1 MTFGVLSKVL
11 YLLDH
16 DKEVGIRQCDDED
29 DDSGY
34 CSISIS
40 KYDEISSYLEYFTE
54 SGYRFF
60 ELDSDHYIVKEIRE
74 DI

>member
-40 KYDEISSYLEYFTE
+40 KYDEISDYLEYFMKPD
-54 SGYRFF
+54 YRFF
-60 ELDSDHYIVKEIRE
+60 ELDSDHYIVEEIRE
-74 DI
+74 V

>member
-16 DKEVGIRQCDDED
+16 DKEVGIRQCDDEE

-40 KYDEISSYLEYFTE
+40 KYDEIFSYLEYFTK